1 MSALI
6 AVLCSI
12 GFLASLNLIATL
24 AIVHRLFGVTE
35 EQRGE
40 DAAQAAMDDEAEA
53 EREAQRRE
61 SENSASFD
69 EGIANIMSYAVRGK
83 TGFEND

>member
-6 AVLCSI
+6 AVLCGI
-12 GFLASLNLIATL
+12 GFLVSLNLIATL
-24 AIVHRLFGVTE
+24 AIVRWLFGVAE

-40 DAAQAAMDDEAEA
+40 DAAQAAMDAEAEA

-83 TGFEND
+83 TGFEDG